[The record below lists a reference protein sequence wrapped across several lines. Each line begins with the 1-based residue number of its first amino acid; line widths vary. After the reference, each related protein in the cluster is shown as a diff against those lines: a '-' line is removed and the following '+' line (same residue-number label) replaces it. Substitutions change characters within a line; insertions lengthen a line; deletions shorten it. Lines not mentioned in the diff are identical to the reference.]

1 MACSKVYGKINW
13 WLDFTVTLLFHLK
26 RWRVLEHLVYLNVT
40 VSSLVAKQTGVP
52 KGVFGQLEDFLME
65 RKKIEIPCN
74 PQLFGVTN
82 LPWGKWKYHKQV
94 FLVIDNFDFLSEW

>member
-26 RWRVLEHLVYLNVT
+26 RWRVLDHLVYLNVT

-65 RKKIEIPCN
+65 RKKNWNSVQPTVVWRDKSPLGEMKI
-74 PQLFGVTN
+74 
-82 LPWGKWKYHKQV
+82 
-94 FLVIDNFDFLSEW
+94 S